1 MTKNLCFCEPCLS
14 GGVPTFPLKLAQK
27 HFYLF
32 YKVRILIHI
41 PYIKVI
47 PEYLLKLSYF
57 LHKHQMKATKISQA
71 YKVGTHGCV

>member
-1 MTKNLCFCEPCLS
+1 MDWQRRVHCTRDVIGHPPY
-14 GGVPTFPLKLAQK
+14 GHGVLKLAQK

-47 PEYLLKLSYF
+47 PGYF
-57 LHKHQMKATKISQA
+57 LSFETFVLFPQA
-71 YKVGTHGCV
+71 PDEGN